1 MLKPFFITILWQVG
15 KYETFGKVFFFYIKF
30 MGFIAT
36 LNKSTSQKVMQ
47 TVQSHLKN
55 KISQDHL
62 AYHHNVTKAPKVFNR
77 H

>member
-1 MLKPFFITILWQVG
+1 
-15 KYETFGKVFFFYIKF
+15 